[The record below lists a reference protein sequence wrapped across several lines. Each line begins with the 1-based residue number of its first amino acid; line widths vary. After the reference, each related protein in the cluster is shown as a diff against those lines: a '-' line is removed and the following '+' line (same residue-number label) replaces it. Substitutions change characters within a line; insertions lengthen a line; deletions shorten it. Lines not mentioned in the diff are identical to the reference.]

1 MKILNKYNTEEFLKD
16 IEYENISVVQ
26 EIIEEVKKDGDKAII
41 KYSKMYD
48 KEPVENTNAFEVS
61 KEEIEEIVNSLDK
74 NLYDAITYTV
84 KSVEKFARAQMK
96 TVHQMELKI
105 GDSILGQK
113 IAPIERI
120 LCYAPGGNYPL
131 PSSACMTII
140 PARVAGVREV
150 ILTSPNIKPETIA
163 AAHLAGADRIFRLG
177 GAQAISA
184 FTYGTKTVPTV
195 DKIVGP
201 GNKYVTAAK
210 KYVYGKV
217 DIDFLAGPSEVL
229 IIADETADAKLI
241 AADILAQAEHDKD
254 ARAYLIST
262 SRALVD
268 NVREEA
274 DKILETLE
282 TKEVA
287 EYAYNQSIA
296 IVVDDIREAIQ
307 LANRRAPE
315 HVELQFEGAEEY
327 KDKFRNFGTLFIGKY
342 SAEVFGDYCSGT
354 NHVLPTNKVSRYR
367 GGLSVFDFIKIQT
380 YQTIDENYAKELS
393 KYSSILANAEGLMA
407 HKLASDLRGQN
418 GI

>member
-407 HKLASDLRGQN
+407 HKLASDLRG
-418 GI
+418 

>member
-254 ARAYLIST
+254 APAYLIST